1 MSQDLKTVVLAD
13 TRWAGHH
20 QTYLLELTAALLRC
34 GVRIILMC
42 AHPELICERLLAAE
56 IEFTEQRLRGIVF
69 ESANRSVVSKSRD
82 HDPFTTIQRWQRT
95 GKLIREFEASS
106 GWKADMVFLPYLDSY
121 LRFLPLGF
129 APDILLGLPWSGL
142 YFRNHHLA
150 HAHSPLTLAA
160 KGDYLLRSSSCLA
173 VCVLDERFND
183 RIADISGGKQVI
195 DFPDMTDETAPTEV
209 VPEAA
214 EIRKLAAGR
223 KIIGLISMEKRKGLL
238 TLLKTALAAKE
249 AGKPWFFAATGPIVK
264 ETFSADELAFCDEIK
279 GRVDRGELDNLY
291 FNTSGAR
298 IPDGAVYNSIFTS
311 FDVVWAAYEE
321 FEGSSNALTKASRFH
336 IPILAT
342 AGQCIGGR
350 VERYHMGST
359 FPEGQVTGCV
369 EAIGKILETDHS
381 DAPAADFASYHAKH
395 SRARLDEIL
404 RELIAKV

>member
-1 MSQDLKTVVLAD
+1 MISALKTVVLAD

-42 AHPELICERLLAAE
+42 VHPELICERLAAAG
-56 IEFTEQRLRGIVF
+56 IEASDERLRGIVF
-69 ESANRSVVSKSRD
+69 HAANRSVVSKARD
-82 HDPFTTIQRWQRT
+82 HDPFTTVQRWNRT

-121 LRFLPLGF
+121 LRFLPVGS
-129 APDILLGLPWSGL
+129 APDILLGIPWSGL

-150 HAHSPLTLAA
+150 NSPSPLTLAA
-160 KGDYLLRSSSCLA
+160 KGDYLLRSSTCLA

-183 RIADISGGKQVI
+183 RISTISGGKQVI

-214 EIRKLAAGR
+214 EILKLAAGR
-223 KIIGLISMEKRKGLL
+223 KIIGLISMEKRKGIL
-238 TLLKTALAAKE
+238 TLLKTALAALE
-249 AGKPWFFAATGPIVK
+249 AGKPWFFVATGPILK
-264 ETFSADELAFCDEIK
+264 ETFSADELAFFDEMK
-279 GRVDRGELDNLY
+279 GRVESGELDNLY
-291 FNTSGAR
+291 FNTSGNR
-298 IPDGAVYNSIFTS
+298 IPDGEVYNSIFTS

-321 FEGSSNALTKASRFH
+321 FEGSSNALTKASRFS

-350 VERYHMGST
+350 VERYHMGAT
-359 FPEGQVTGCV
+359 FAEGQVPACV
-369 EAIGKILETDHS
+369 EAIGEILETDHAN
-381 DAPAADFASYHAKH
+381 DPAPDFASYHAKH